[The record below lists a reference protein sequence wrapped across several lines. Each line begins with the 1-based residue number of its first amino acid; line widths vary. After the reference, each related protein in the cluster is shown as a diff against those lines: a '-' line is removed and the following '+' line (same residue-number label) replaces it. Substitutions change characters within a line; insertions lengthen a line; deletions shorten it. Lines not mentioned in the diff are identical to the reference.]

1 MLLLVY
7 GKKPATVSL
16 MFSFPNTCCIDGILG
31 FVQNCH
37 HFHERTRVRWR
48 EGVNGHRMPF

>member
-7 GKKPATVSL
+7 GKPAAVSL

-48 EGVNGHRMPF
+48 EGVNGHRTPF